1 MSFGEI
7 VGHEAVIASLK
18 RAFCNSRL
26 SSAYLFTGPEGVGKQ
41 KTALVFVKL
50 LVCDRPHE
58 AQPCDMCGPCRRAE
72 AMGHPDI
79 RWISPDG
86 QFIKIDA
93 VREACR
99 RMSLKSFE
107 SGRKALVVTEAESLN
122 EESSNALLKTL
133 EEPTPQTVII
143 LLARELSSV
152 LPTIVSR
159 CQRLFFAPLN
169 EEDVFSILRERQ
181 LVKEEEALYLSRFCG
196 GSLGVALRHHAN
208 GLFGRKNDIV
218 SSFLDRG
225 LPLDDIV
232 KQMGSDKAAK
242 DERWEEALSVL
253 SWWFRDM
260 LLAKMF
266 PGCRQLVNGDREADI
281 GRLSRRVSCAEIERR
296 LAVLA
301 ETRAERERNLNF
313 RLSLAKLRAELW
325 IP

>member
-7 VGHEAVIASLK
+7 VGHGAVISSLK
-18 RAFCNSRL
+18 RAFCNNRL
-26 SSAYLFTGPEGVGKQ
+26 SSSYLFTGPEGVGKQ
-41 KTALVFVKL
+41 KTARVFVKL
-50 LVCDRPHE
+50 LVCERPHE
-58 AQPCDMCGPCRRAE
+58 AQPCGLCGSCRRVE
-72 AMGHPDI
+72 AASHPDVQ
-79 RWISPDG
+79 WVAPDG

-99 RMSLKSFE
+99 RLSLKSFE

-143 LLARELSSV
+143 LLARALSSV

-159 CQRLFFAPLN
+159 CQRLFFAPLD
-169 EEDVFSILRERQ
+169 EGTIFSILCERQ
-181 LVKEEEALYLSRFCG
+181 LVKEEALYLSRVCE
-196 GSLGVALRHHAN
+196 GSLGAALRCHES

-218 SSFLDRG
+218 SSFLSRD
-225 LPLDDIV
+225 LPLDEIA
-232 KQMGSDKAAK
+232 KQMGNDKTEK
-242 DERWEEALSVL
+242 GERWEESLSVL

-260 LLAKMF
+260 FLAKML
-266 PGCRQLVNGDREADI
+266 PGCRQLVNCDREADI
-281 GRLSRRVSCAEIERR
+281 GRLSRMVSCAEIERR

-301 ETRAERERNLNF
+301 ETKAQRERNLNF
-313 RLSLAKLRAELW
+313 RLSLARLRAELW